1 MIMEYEERKD
11 SIMKKNVIRLTLCAL
26 SIVALLACTMLP
38 AFAQQEEKLTFAPTF
53 TPSLT
58 PLVRALSRSSLS
70 RDTMWN

>member
-38 AFAQQEEKLTFAPTF
+38 AFAQQEK
-53 TPSLT
+53 S
-58 PLVRALSRSSLS
+58 
-70 RDTMWN
+70 

>member
-38 AFAQQEEKLTFAPTF
+38 AFAQQEEKLTFAIVYPNIHPF
-53 TPSLT
+53 FD
-58 PLVRALSRSSLS
+58 AIG
-70 RDTMWN
+70 

>member
-1 MIMEYEERKD
+1 
-11 SIMKKNVIRLTLCAL
+11 MKKNVIRLTLCAL

-38 AFAQQEEKLTFAPTF
+38 AFAQQEEKLTFAIGLPQHSP
-53 TPSLT
+53 PSLT